1 MANLT
6 IEEFRNFFK
15 YYADAEHQRRAVEE
29 LYRHVSLAGL
39 DHEAEWI
46 KTYRSPK
53 VELPEPEPAPDPT
66 PEPTPEPTPTAAP
79 EWPITKEE
87 MAEIMMCSP
96 ASLPDS
102 LMDDFAKCAELY
114 GMNRKNIAYFL
125 GQCGHESAGLRYPV
139 EIHDGSNYEGRQDL
153 GNIYPGDGVK
163 FAGTG
168 WIQVT
173 GRHNHQKFSDYL
185 TKKGQFDPKIMEIG
199 KTYTSEKYPWS
210 CSGCWWELN
219 GMNQYTNDDPGVDR
233 VGSRV
238 NGRYLPNGYMDRR
251 DYSERAFRV
260 LGLPYPGN

>member
-1 MANLT
+1 MAKLT
-6 IEEFRNFFK
+6 LEGFKNFFK
-15 YYADAEHQRRAVEE
+15 YYNGEEHQIKAVEL
-29 LYRHVSLAGL
+29 LYKDLECTCCEHL
-39 DHEAEWI
+39 DEDSDWV
-46 KTYRSPK
+46 KQYRTPNDPPE
-53 VELPEPEPAPDPT
+53 VEEPAKS
-66 PEPTPEPTPTAAP
+66 

-87 MAEIMMCSP
+87 MAEIMQCSVS
-96 ASLPDS
+96 SLSDS

-139 EIHDGSNYEGRQDL
+139 EIADGSAYEGRRDL

-173 GRHNHQKFSDYL
+173 GRYNHQLFSDYL
-185 TKKGQFDPKIMEIG
+185 TKMGQWDPKVMEIG
-199 KTYTSEKYPWS
+199 KTYTSEVYPWS
-210 CSGCWWELN
+210 ISGDWWDRN
-219 GMNQYTNDDPGVDR
+219 GMNAYTNGDPGVDR
-233 VGSRV
+233 VGQRV
-238 NGRYLPNGYMDRR
+238 NGRYLPNGYEDRR